1 MLAQDVSRISV
12 AGQGLAL
19 IRLLFEEEE
28 EEEVDA

>member
-1 MLAQDVSRISV
+1 MLVQDVSRILI

-19 IRLLFEEEE
+19 IRVLVEEE